1 MFTSGRIVFSLA
13 FLLVFAGYLIW
24 SFRRDKVINK
34 IHYPKAYKVILGLIL
49 VLFLLYL
56 IVKIRKFL

>member
-1 MFTSGRIVFSLA
+1 MFTTGRIVFTSV
-13 FLLVFAGYLIW
+13 FLLVFIGYLVW

-34 IHYPKAYKVILGLIL
+34 AYYPKAYKTILGLMLIL
-49 VLFLLYL
+49 LALYL